1 MIRYFRRTDKTALR
15 HLEAYEPGTWVY
27 VEAPTIEDTEHLIAE
42 LALDA
47 GHLGDAMD
55 EEEVPRLEREGE
67 QLYFFTRLPFT
78 NEEQRLETTPIL
90 FIITPKF
97 LLTLTNRP
105 IPHLQDFTEGRF
117 NFSTTQADRLML
129 ALLDRIFDQYE
140 TYLNQVGR
148 QIKAIRSHLRV
159 ETISNRDF
167 VDFVLV
173 EDELNEVLSA
183 LTPTNAILKRLLI
196 NKHLKLNQTDQ
207 ELMEDLVLETEQLIE
222 AAKSSTKSITNIRD
236 AYSSLMTNNL
246 NRIIRVLTLVT
257 VLLSILTVI
266 AGLFGM
272 NVKLP
277 FDDEE
282 HAFSIVVVGSLT
294 VVLILAWIFRKK
306 RWL

>member
-1 MIRYFRRTDKTALR
+1 MIRYFRRTDKTALKT
-15 HLEAYEPGTWVY
+15 LEDFQPGTWVY
-27 VEAPTIEDTEHLIAE
+27 VEAPTIEETESLIRE
-42 LALDA
+42 LSLDA

-55 EEEVPRLEREGE
+55 EEEVPRLEREGD

-78 NEEQRLETTPIL
+78 NDELHLETTPIL
-90 FIITPKF
+90 FLITPKF

-105 IPHLQDFTEGRF
+105 MPHLEEITGGHQV
-117 NFSTTQADRLML
+117 FSTAQPERLMMF
-129 ALLDRIFDQYE
+129 LLDQILEQYE
-140 TYLNQVGR
+140 NYLNQVGR
-148 QIKAIRSHLRV
+148 QIKAIRSRLRV

-183 LTPTNAILKRLLI
+183 LTPTNSILKRLLI
-196 NKHLKLNQTDQ
+196 NKHLNLTQTDH
-207 ELMEDLVLETEQLIE
+207 EFMEDIVLETEQLIE
-222 AAKSSTKSITNIRD
+222 SAKSSTKSITNIRE

-246 NRIIRVLTLVT
+246 NRIIRILTLVT
-257 VLLSILTVI
+257 VLLSVLTVI

-277 FDDEE
+277 FADHD
-282 HAFSIVVVGSLT
+282 HAFSIIATGSL
-294 VVLILAWIFRKK
+294 VLVLVLAWIFRIK